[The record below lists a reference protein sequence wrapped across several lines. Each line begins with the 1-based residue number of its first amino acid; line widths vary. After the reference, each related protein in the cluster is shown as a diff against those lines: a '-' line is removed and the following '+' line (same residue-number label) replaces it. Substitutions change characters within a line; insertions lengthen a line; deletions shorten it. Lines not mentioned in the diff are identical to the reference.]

1 MQGPNYL
8 WHIDT
13 NHKLVRWYFIIT
25 GVLDGFSRLPVG
37 LSCTD
42 NKKAFAILQ
51 CFLKAV
57 ENYGLP
63 SRLRSD
69 KGKENVLVA
78 DYMLGKK
85 GKVVDEVSLRIDSR
99 KTTEGCI

>member
-1 MQGPNYL
+1 MVEATTSETQRCDNVVYQLGC
-8 WHIDT
+8 
-13 NHKLVRWYFIIT
+13 T
-25 GVLDGFSRLPVG
+25 GN
-37 LSCTD
+37 
-42 NKKAFAILQ
+42 NKACRILQ

-57 ENYGLP
+57 EDYGLP